1 MWTQVFIQKNS
12 NMWKEQNFVMEF
24 CSFFAFTTL
33 QKCIAVLELVRQKS
47 KEKQSRN
54 LRVKCLSDGE
64 LSMERKEE
72 SCGADFAS
80 RCYK

>member
-1 MWTQVFIQKNS
+1 MQKNS
-12 NMWKEQNFVMEF
+12 SIRKEQNSDKEF

-72 SCGADFAS
+72 SCGAHSAS

>member
-1 MWTQVFIQKNS
+1 MWTQGSIQKNS
-12 NMWKEQNFVMEF
+12 DMRKEQNFIMEF
-24 CSFFAFTTL
+24 CSFFTFTTL

-54 LRVKCLSDGE
+54 LRVKCLPDGE
-64 LSMERKEE
+64 LPVERKEE

>member
-1 MWTQVFIQKNS
+1 MWTQDFTQRNS
-12 NMWKEQNFVMEF
+12 NTWKEQNFVKEF
-24 CSFFAFTTL
+24 CSFFVISTL
-33 QKCIAVLELVRQKS
+33 QNRIAVLELVRQKS

-64 LSMERKEE
+64 LPMERKEK

>member
-1 MWTQVFIQKNS
+1 MPGCIRKS
-12 NMWKEQNFVMEF
+12 SL
-24 CSFFAFTTL
+24 CSEKGYCNVLKSEITTL
-33 QKCIAVLELVRQKS
+33 QSSCVVLELVRQKS

-64 LSMERKEE
+64 LSMERKEF
-72 SCGADFAS
+72 SCGAGSAS

>member
-1 MWTQVFIQKNS
+1 MWTQAFIRKNS
-12 NMWKEQNFVMEF
+12 SVWKEQNFVKEF
-24 CSFFAFTTL
+24 CSFFLFSTL
-33 QKCIAVLELVRQKS
+33 QNRIAVLELVRQKS
-47 KEKQSRN
+47 IEKQSRN

-64 LSMERKEE
+64 LPMERKEE

>member
-1 MWTQVFIQKNS
+1 M
-12 NMWKEQNFVMEF
+12 
-24 CSFFAFTTL
+24 
-33 QKCIAVLELVRQKS
+33 LELVRQKS

-64 LSMERKEE
+64 LSMERKEK
-72 SCGADFAS
+72 SCGADSAS